1 MFENTKKMNPDQL
14 KEVLKRR
21 AREEGIDLADQRNRY
36 TFWSENGIWS
46 EGARHLLFEGF
57 AADVLEKQH
66 KLSEY
71 TMKTAGSR
79 MMILDALQDQIEIV
93 PALEV
98 RAEFVR

>member
-1 MFENTKKMNPDQL
+1 MFENTQKMNPDQL

-21 AREEGIDLADQRNRY
+21 AREEGIDLLDPRNQY

-46 EGARHLLFEGF
+46 EGARHLLFEGI
-57 AADVLEKQH
+57 AADSLERQR
-66 KLSEY
+66 KLREC

-98 RAEFVR
+98 RADFVR